1 MPINKHQTVVVL
13 GTGGTIAGLSADA
26 GNNVAYMSAQ
36 LGIDALLA
44 VPGMTD
50 LGCVSLE
57 TEQLAQVD
65 SKDMDSAIWCQ
76 LALRCAHHLARDEVR
91 ALVITHGTD
100 TMEETAYFL
109 HRVLRHSG
117 IDEKPV
123 VLTGAMRPASSLAAD
138 GPQNLREA
146 ITVAC
151 DPAARGVL
159 LVFASAVF
167 GAADV
172 QKVHTYRL
180 DAFASREG
188 GPLAWMEE
196 GAARWVRQLVPPV
209 PAQEDAGILER
220 LAAAGATLPQVEIVT
235 SHAGADGFVVDAML
249 SCARQRDTP
258 LRGIVVAATGNGT
271 MHRGLQQALA
281 RASASGVEVLRASR
295 CNGGPVLPGT
305 DDQFA
310 AASGL
315 TPAKARVALM
325 LRLLTTDGR
334 KGAS

>member
-1 MPINKHQTVVVL
+1 MPKTKRQTVVVL
-13 GTGGTIAGLSADA
+13 GTGGTIAGRSADA
-26 GNNVAYMSAQ
+26 ADNVAYASAQ
-36 LGIDALLA
+36 VGVDVLLA
-44 VPGMTD
+44 VPGMAD
-50 LGCVSLE
+50 PGSVRLE
-57 TEQLAQVD
+57 AEQLAQVD

-76 LALRCAHHLARDEVR
+76 LARRCAHHLARDEVR

-109 HRVLRHSG
+109 HRVLRSAG
-117 IDEKPV
+117 TDGKPV
-123 VLTGAMRPASSLAAD
+123 VLTGAMRPASSREAD

-167 GAADV
+167 GAVDV
-172 QKVHTYRL
+172 QKVHSYRL

-196 GAARWVRQLVPPV
+196 GAARWVRQLPPEV
-209 PAQEDAGILER
+209 SAQEDIGLLEHIAVAGT
-220 LAAAGATLPQVEIVT
+220 TLPQVEIVT

-249 SCARQRDTP
+249 SCARQRAMP

-271 MHRGLQQALA
+271 VHQDLQQALVRA
-281 RASASGVEVLRASR
+281 RASGVEVLRASR
-295 CNGGPVLPGT
+295 CNGGPVLLRA

-325 LRLLTTDGR
+325 LRLLGADGA
-334 KGAS
+334 KAAS

>member
-1 MPINKHQTVVVL
+1 MNKHQTVVVL
-13 GTGGTIAGLSADA
+13 GTGGTIAGLSTDAAD
-26 GNNVAYMSAQ
+26 NLAYTSAQ
-36 LGIDALLA
+36 LGIDALFA

-50 LGCVSLE
+50 RGCVSLE
-57 TEQLAQVD
+57 TEQIAQVD
-65 SKDMDSAIWCQ
+65 SKDMDSAVWCQ
-76 LALRCAHHLARDEVR
+76 LALRCAYHLARDEVR
-91 ALVITHGTD
+91 ALVVTHGTD

-109 HRVLRHSG
+109 HRVLRNAG
-117 IDEKPV
+117 TAGKPV
-123 VLTGAMRPASSLAAD
+123 VLTGAMRPASSREAD

-146 ITVAC
+146 IAVAC

-167 GAADV
+167 AASDV
-172 QKVHTYRL
+172 QKVHSYRL

-196 GAARWVRQLVPPV
+196 GAARWVRQLAPQV
-209 PAQEDAGILER
+209 PAQEDAGVLER
-220 LAAAGATLPQVEIVT
+220 LAAAGNTLPQVEIVT

-249 SCARQRDTP
+249 SCASQRDTP

-271 MHRGLQQALA
+271 MHHGLQQALA
-281 RASASGVEVLRASR
+281 RARAGGVEVLRASR
-295 CNGGPVLPGT
+295 CNGGPVLPGA

-334 KGAS
+334 KGTS